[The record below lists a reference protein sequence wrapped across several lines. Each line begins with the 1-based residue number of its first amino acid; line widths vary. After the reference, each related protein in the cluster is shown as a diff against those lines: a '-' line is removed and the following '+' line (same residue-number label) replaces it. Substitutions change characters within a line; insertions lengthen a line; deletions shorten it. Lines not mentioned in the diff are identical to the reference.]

1 MIYPVAYRTTPNSAP
16 MYYQND
22 EIFIILNGGH
32 IMQGVIVFVRHHSQ
46 WLKSGKV
53 SKRDAFVWDLYMG
66 SMNKNYTEL
75 E

>member
-1 MIYPVAYRTTPNSAP
+1 M
-16 MYYQND
+16 
-22 EIFIILNGGH
+22 LNGGH

-66 SMNKNYTEL
+66 SMNKASESVVFNSDQKMALRAVYVVIG
-75 E
+75 